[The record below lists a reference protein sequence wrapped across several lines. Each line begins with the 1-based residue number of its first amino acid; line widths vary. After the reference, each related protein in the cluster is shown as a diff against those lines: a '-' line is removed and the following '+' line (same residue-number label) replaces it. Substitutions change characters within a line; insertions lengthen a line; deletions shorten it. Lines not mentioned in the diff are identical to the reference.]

1 MESRKRT
8 IAKTLSWRSFSMI
21 VTSIIVWRL
30 TGEFKLGLAVAL
42 LDCMVKMLA
51 YYVHERAWCS
61 VAFGYENPI
70 RQEVVPIKVKH
81 AKGRC

>member
-1 MESRKRT
+1 
-8 IAKTLSWRSFSMI
+8 MI

-51 YYVHERAWCS
+51 YYIHERAWCS
-61 VAFGYENPI
+61 VAFGYGNSV
-70 RQEVVPIKVKH
+70 RQEVVPIEVVH
-81 AKGRC
+81 AERSC